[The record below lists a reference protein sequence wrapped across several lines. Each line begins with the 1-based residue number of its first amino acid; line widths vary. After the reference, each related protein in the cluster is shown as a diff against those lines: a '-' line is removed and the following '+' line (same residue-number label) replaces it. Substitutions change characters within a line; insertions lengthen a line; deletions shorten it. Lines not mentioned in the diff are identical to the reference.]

1 MSELWIMIKYL
12 KYFRNKYVLTTTLF
26 LVYILFLDD
35 VDIFSIVRQKQKN
48 NILTAERDEL
58 EVKLN
63 STKAILFDLDDS
75 QSLEK
80 YARENKLYKKD
91 DEDIFV
97 IE

>member
-1 MSELWIMIKYL
+1 MLKYL
-12 KYFRNKYVLTTTLF
+12 KYFRNKYILTLTVF
-26 LVYILFLDD
+26 IVYILFLDD
-35 VDIFSIVRQKQKN
+35 VDIFSIVRQKSKN
-48 NILTAERDEL
+48 NDLITQRDEL

-63 STKAILFDLDDS
+63 DTKAILMDLSDIE
-75 QSLEK
+75 SLEK

>member
-1 MSELWIMIKYL
+1 MLKYL
-12 KYFRNKYVLTTTLF
+12 KYFRNKYILTLTVF
-26 LVYILFLDD
+26 IVYILFLDD
-35 VDIFSIVRQKQKN
+35 VDIFSIVRQKSKN
-48 NILTAERDEL
+48 NALITQRDEL

-63 STKAILFDLDDS
+63 DTKAILMDLSDIE
-75 QSLEK
+75 SLEK